1 MANDIQIRLA
11 VINEAGSIAEII
23 RQAFDPLEN
32 DYTPES
38 FAIVTPSKEEVAER
52 FDEGPIWVALKDC
65 EVVATVSAVPE
76 PEWLYIRSM
85 AVSPGV
91 QGLGVGGK
99 LLEAVEVYAIENGFE
114 RLFLYTTNFS
124 ANAIRL
130 YERNGFELSRF
141 TTAEEWFGTPGRAME
156 KKIGRNI
163 KQNVVGS

>member
-11 VINEAGSIAEII
+11 VVDEAGIIAEVI
-23 RQAFDPLEN
+23 RQAFVPLEN

-38 FAIVTPSKEEVAER
+38 FAIVTPPTEEVALR
-52 FDEGPIWVALKDC
+52 FDEGPIWLALKGG
-65 EVVATVSAVPE
+65 EIVATVSVVPE

-85 AVSPGV
+85 AVSPTA

-99 LLEAVEVYAIENGFE
+99 LLEAVEIYAIENGFE
-114 RLFLYTTNFS
+114 RLFLYATNFS

-130 YERNGFELSRF
+130 YERNGFQLGRY
-141 TTAEEWFGTPGRAME
+141 TTAEEWFGTPGRSME